1 MTALQSESAGR
12 QRAKADAPSFGPDVF
27 AIDYAAECARL
38 AKLMREA
45 LRRTHKRGYVLGVSG
60 GVDSSVSA
68 ALAVNAVGA
77 ERVLALMMPE
87 RDSSGDSERKARL
100 LCEQLGISHVLETI
114 TPALDGSGCYRRRD
128 EAISRMLPEYQP
140 GWRHKIV
147 VSSPAKAAF
156 AHFSLVVETPDGEQ
170 ISKRMPTDVYLQV
183 VAATNFKQRLRKNI
197 EYYHADRLNYAVIG
211 TPNKLEY
218 DLGFFVRGGDGLADV
233 KPIAHLYK
241 TQVYALARHLEL
253 PAEICDQ
260 MPSTDTYSLPQTQ
273 EEFYFALPY
282 DKADLVLYGMDSGAS
297 IEDVSLSV
305 GLTTKQAK
313 HVVGDFERKRAI
325 SERLLAPSIRVRK
338 RCFKFNRLN

>member
-1 MTALQSESAGR
+1 MTALKVGR
-12 QRAKADAPSFGPDVF
+12 AAHMRAKADVPSFGPDVF

-38 AKLMREA
+38 SKLMCEA

-68 ALAVNAVGA
+68 ALAVKAVGA

-87 RDSSGDSERKARL
+87 RDSSGESERKARL
-100 LCEQLGISHVLETI
+100 LCEQLDISHVLETI
-114 TPALDGSGCYRRRD
+114 TPALDASGCYRRRD
-128 EAISRMLPEYQP
+128 EAISRMMPDYQP

-156 AHFSLVVETPDGEQ
+156 AHFNLVVEKPDGEQ
-170 ISKRMPTDVYLQV
+170 ISERMPTDVYLQV

-241 TQVYALARHLEL
+241 TQVYAMARHLEL

-260 MPSTDTYSLPQTQ
+260 TPSTDTYSLPQTQ

-282 DKADLVLYGMDSGAS
+282 DKADLALYGMNSGAG
-297 IEDVSLSV
+297 IEAVALSV
-305 GLTTKQAK
+305 GLTAEQAK
-313 HVVGDFERKRAI
+313 HVIGDFERKRAI
-325 SERLLAPSIRVRK
+325 SERLLAPSILLGADAV
-338 RCFKFNRLN
+338 